1 MPASLATGSG
11 AADDDA
17 GCASCARG
25 VLRLR
30 DSTRVQGPSASR
42 TGVLL
47 RFAAG
52 RGTGVDDS
60 GAVADE
66 SLCAS
71 SGACAGLPAFFLLLL
86 FFFLGFAAAADG
98 SAAGCG
104 SSSAPGTTAGNGTT
118 VGSTSVCDADGAAA
132 SLAASFAAAFFFFL
146 PLGSAGAAISPGSTA
161 RFDGD
166 AHSGGGG
173 RFSMKP

>member
-1 MPASLATGSG
+1 MGALICNSGEIWDILGEFSVEPCGPDDMLGIGSADGTGETSDGSTRRSASGRRASSEPCCCCRRSSSSVRSVTGDDVPVTEVVMPASLATGSG

-71 SGACAGLPAFFLLLL
+71 SGTCAGLPAFFLLLL
-86 FFFLGFAAAADG
+86 FL
-98 SAAGCG
+98 
-104 SSSAPGTTAGNGTT
+104 
-118 VGSTSVCDADGAAA
+118 
-132 SLAASFAAAFFFFL
+132 SLFTFWS
-146 PLGSAGAAISPGSTA
+146 
-161 RFDGD
+161 
-166 AHSGGGG
+166 
-173 RFSMKP
+173 